1 VVAGFGLVRRS
12 PGFAGLLAAQA
23 ISPLGDAM
31 ATTALILHVQRTTG
45 SATAVGLLLFAQ
57 AIPPLAAP
65 LAGVVADRFSP
76 GRLLAVGWL
85 VQAVLAGFLALL
97 LPPLGALLAVVF
109 VLALVDTPLSAAV
122 GRCIPAVVADDD
134 LVEANALRGAVW
146 ELGTVLG
153 PPLAGLLF
161 AVSGTRLVLGL
172 DALTFLMVIPL
183 ALRLP
188 APAPDAEARVR
199 TSFVREARDGL
210 AFVRRTPYVLAVA
223 VGFWVV
229 VFFSAPDDLI
239 LPFLATVTFGG
250 GPVAVGVLLAAASA
264 GLLAG
269 LPLVRPA
276 GRRLGVT
283 GAIVTGFA
291 VMATGN
297 LLTAAAPW
305 LVAAFAAQL
314 LRGFAI
320 PLADSHV
327 TTYLQRSTPPQ
338 LLGRVLANVY
348 GGVGVAAAAGYLLG
362 GPVVDATSPR
372 TAFVIVGCGGLA
384 GAAVTA
390 VLLRKARRQRDA
402 VPQ

>member
-1 VVAGFGLVRRS
+1 VVGFGLVRRS
-12 PGFAGLLAAQA
+12 PGLAGLLAAQT

-31 ATTALILHVQRTTG
+31 ATTALILHVQQTTG

-65 LAGVVADRFSP
+65 FAGVVADRFPP
-76 GRLLAVGWL
+76 GRLLSAGWL
-85 VQAVLAGFLALL
+85 IQAVLAGLLALL
-97 LPPLGALLAVVF
+97 LPPLGALLAVVL

-134 LVEANALRGAVW
+134 LVAANALRSGVR
-146 ELGTVLG
+146 ELAAVLG

-161 AVSGTRLVLGL
+161 AASGARLVLGL
-172 DALTFLMVIPL
+172 DALTFLAVIPL

-188 APAPDAEARVR
+188 TPPRDTSARSR
-199 TSFVREARDGL
+199 PSFARDARDGL
-210 AFVRRTPYVLAVA
+210 AYIWRTPSVLAIA
-223 VGFWVV
+223 LGFWVV
-229 VFFSAPDDLI
+229 VLFSAPDDLI
-239 LPFLATVTFGG
+239 LPFLATLTFRV

-276 GRRLGVT
+276 GRRLGVN
-283 GAIVTGFA
+283 GAIVAGFA
-291 VMATGN
+291 IMATGN

-305 LVAAFAAQL
+305 LIAAFAAQV
-314 LRGFAI
+314 LRGLAI
-320 PLADSHV
+320 PLADTHV
-327 TTYLQRSTPPQ
+327 ATHLQRTTPPQ

-348 GGVGVAAAAGYLLG
+348 GGVGVAAAAGYLIG
-362 GPVVDATSPR
+362 GPIVDATSPR

-384 GAAVTA
+384 GAAITA
-390 VLLRKARRQRDA
+390 VLLRNARRQPDTGSR
-402 VPQ
+402 